1 MSRASPTS
9 TIFPRSDRYFYD
21 AIFAFRVETL
31 WDCYKSLRKAFPNAR
46 IIFHDIDL
54 QYLRMQRKAELL
66 SDPSLQV
73 EAEVVHDRELDL
85 FAKVDCSVVVTETEK
100 ALVESQIP
108 LDNVIV
114 YPCTIDIRRSQRS
127 YDERLHV
134 CFIGGYMHDPN
145 VDAVVYFVRE
155 IWPRVKPKLPPDAK
169 FFIVGPDAP
178 ESVRSLASEDIVV
191 TGHLPVLDDVLDDCR
206 LSVPLFGTAR
216 GLKASW

>member
-1 MSRASPTS
+1 M
-9 TIFPRSDRYFYD
+9 
-21 AIFAFRVETL
+21 
-31 WDCYKSLRKAFPNAR
+31 
-46 IIFHDIDL
+46 
-54 QYLRMQRKAELL
+54 
-66 SDPSLQV
+66 
-73 EAEVVHDRELDL
+73 VHDRELDL

-100 ALVESQIP
+100 ALVGQIP
-108 LDNVIV
+108 LDNIIV

-134 CFIGGYMHDPN
+134 CFIGGYIHDPN

-191 TGHLPVLDDVLDDCR
+191 TGHLPVLDDMLDDCR
-206 LSVPLFGTAR
+206 LSVAPLRYGAGIKGKLVSSLAN
-216 GLKASW
+216 GLPSVASSIAVEGMGLAHEKGALVADDPQDFAAEIVRL